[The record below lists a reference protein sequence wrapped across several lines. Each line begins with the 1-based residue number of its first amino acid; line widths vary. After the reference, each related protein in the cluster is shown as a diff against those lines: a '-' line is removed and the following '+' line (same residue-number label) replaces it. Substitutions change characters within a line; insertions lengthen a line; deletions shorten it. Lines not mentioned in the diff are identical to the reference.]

1 MKKNVSKENK
11 ILQDTIINLNNND
24 QDNTRNLNNIE
35 YVPHSDYIK
44 SLTETPNNNNE
55 NKKNEKEKKQRK
67 LYVDLQEGTKVIQPE
82 KYCDNSVRTTQYT
95 IISFLPFAIINQYK
109 NPFNIFFLVEMVIDC
124 IPAISSVSPA
134 TTNI

>member
-55 NKKNEKEKKQRK
+55 NKKNKKEKKQRK

-95 IISFLPFAIINQYK
+95 IISFLPLAIINQYK
-109 NPFNIFFLVEMVIDC
+109 NPFNIFF
-124 IPAISSVSPA
+124 
-134 TTNI
+134 